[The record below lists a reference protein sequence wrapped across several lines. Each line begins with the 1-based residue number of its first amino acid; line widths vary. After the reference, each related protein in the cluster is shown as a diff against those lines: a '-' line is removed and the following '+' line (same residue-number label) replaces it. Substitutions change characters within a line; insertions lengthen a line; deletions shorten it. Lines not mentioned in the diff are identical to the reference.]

1 VIFPPELDGR
11 RTRLFPLAGAVCN
24 HFSFFFAP
32 FFGRIAYP
40 PVGKEGLRDGVD
52 QQIQDA
58 VAGLSRR
65 DGRSF
70 ELIVRRYQSMV
81 FSLAYHFSHDRGLAE
96 DMAQEVFLQ
105 LYRSAH
111 TIKSAAH
118 LEYWLRRVTVH
129 RCIDYARRNHAPL
142 TSLEDHAEP
151 AAHSSES
158 DPLLSGKLRQLVA
171 TLPARRRMVVLLR
184 FQEEL
189 ELHEIAEIMEMPIN
203 TVKSY
208 LQRSLELLREKLARC
223 LGDVTV

>member
-1 VIFPPELDGR
+1 
-11 RTRLFPLAGAVCN
+11 
-24 HFSFFFAP
+24 
-32 FFGRIAYP
+32 
-40 PVGKEGLRDGVD
+40 VD
-52 QQIQDA
+52 QQLQEA
-58 VAGLSRR
+58 VAGLVR
-65 DGRSF
+65 GNAAAF

-81 FSLAYHFSHDRGLAE
+81 FSLAYHFSHDRALAE

-105 LYRSAH
+105 LYRNAGSV
-111 TIKSAAH
+111 KSPAH
-118 LEYWLRRVTVH
+118 LEHWLRRVTAH
-129 RCIDYARRNHAPL
+129 RCIDYSRRNRIPTA
-142 TSLEDHAEP
+142 SLENQAEP
-151 AAHSSES
+151 AAPASDA

-208 LQRSLELLREKLARC
+208 LQRSLEFLREKMARC